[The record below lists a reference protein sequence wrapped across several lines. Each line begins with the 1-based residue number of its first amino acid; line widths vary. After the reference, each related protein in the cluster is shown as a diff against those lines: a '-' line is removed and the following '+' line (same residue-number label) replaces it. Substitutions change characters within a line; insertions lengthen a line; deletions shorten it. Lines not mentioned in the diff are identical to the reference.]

1 MFFPED
7 GMEELVGKLK
17 CVKSFSEEAV
27 EKCRV
32 KHYGDKTFEEMG
44 EMMAI
49 SGMDIIDKPAV
60 GFEKEQI
67 EKELE
72 DWNREG
78 RERYLTELITTIVG
92 KEEGGDVE

>member
-1 MFFPED
+1 MTIKD
-7 GMEELVGKLK
+7 V
-17 CVKSFSEEAV
+17 SIS
-27 EKCRV
+27 RH
-32 KHYGDKTFEEMG
+32 KHYGDKTLEEMR

-60 GFEKEQI
+60 GFEKELI

-78 RERYLTELITTIVG
+78 RERYLTELITTMVR
-92 KEEGGDVE
+92 KEEGGYVE

>member
-1 MFFPED
+1 M
-7 GMEELVGKLK
+7 
-17 CVKSFSEEAV
+17 
-27 EKCRV
+27 R
-32 KHYGDKTFEEMG
+32 

-67 EKELE
+67 GKELE

-78 RERYLTELITTIVG
+78 REKYLTELITTMVRN
-92 KEEGGDVE
+92 EEGVYVE

>member
-1 MFFPED
+1 MTIKD
-7 GMEELVGKLK
+7 V
-17 CVKSFSEEAV
+17 SIS
-27 EKCRV
+27 RH
-32 KHYGDKTFEEMG
+32 KHYGDKTLEEMR

-78 RERYLTELITTIVG
+78 RERYLTELITTMVR
-92 KEEGGDVE
+92 KEEGDM